1 VQYVSSGALLG
12 SIGILH
18 NVVGVIMGLG
28 VISLEGHE
36 GRAPLAEIAS
46 AGVVNGVEPDLLR
59 SLFFWFVFFGWLAIL
74 LGALMSW
81 VERRGERLPAG
92 LGYGLGALALSGGL
106 MIPASGFW
114 LVLPVAWLVIR
125 RARTGALTS
134 LRPTS

>member
-1 VQYVSSGALLG
+1 MQYVTSGALLG
-12 SIGILH
+12 WIGILH
-18 NVVGVIMGLG
+18 NVVGVAMGLG

-36 GRAPLAEIAS
+36 GRAPLVEIVS

-59 SLFFWFVFFGWLAIL
+59 SLFFWFVFFGWLTIL
-74 LGALMSW
+74 LGTLMSW
-81 VERRGERLPAG
+81 VERRGERLPAS

-114 LVLPVAWLVIR
+114 LVLPVAWRVVR
-125 RARTGALTS
+125 RASTGAMTS